1 MAQANASQQMAA
13 DYGDEGEEGSMDNA
27 AMNEGG
33 VQDLMALANNPQFA
47 MLRQR
52 IMQNPN
58 FYNEFMS
65 MLQQT

>member
-1 MAQANASQQMAA
+1 MA
-13 DYGDEGEEGSMDNA
+13 DYGDEHEDEGSMDPSA
-27 AMNEGG
+27 LPEGG
-33 VQDLMALANNPQFA
+33 VNDLMALANNPQFA

-52 IMQNPN
+52 IMQNPS